1 MRLER
6 EKKAIETLKDS
17 FLQDGACLI
26 SDKYL
31 FLAADQWKTMNYK
44 VGRLAY
50 EKHFQTKFSPHSFK
64 SFPIRKH
71 RIETTTDEV
80 IFDVVN
86 SIQMRSLVKSILS
99 FSHFKVQ
106 RCECHI
112 YEEGDFISLEW
123 MKKFIKNASHLLTI
137 TLESEYEGGEHLV
150 YNKAQEKKAF
160 HPQPAEI
167 LLSSCDFD
175 HEMLPLISGYKN
187 TVLASLRPLYPASL
201 TK

>member
-6 EKKAIETLKDS
+6 EKKAIEALRGS

-31 FLAADQWKTMNYK
+31 FLAADQWKTISYK
-44 VGRLAY
+44 ASRLAY
-50 EKHFQTKFSPHSFK
+50 EKHFQTKFTPHSFK
-64 SFPIRKH
+64 TFPIKKH
-71 RIETTTDEV
+71 RTKTIADEV
-80 IFDVVN
+80 IFDVMN
-86 SIQMRSLVKSILS
+86 SIQMRSLMKSILS
-99 FSHFKVQ
+99 FSHFNVQ

-137 TLESEYEGGEHLV
+137 TLESEYEGGEHLIHH
-150 YNKAQEKKAF
+150 KKQGKKTF
-160 HPQPAEI
+160 QPQSAEI
-167 LLSSCDFD
+167 LVSSCDFD
-175 HEMLPLISGYKN
+175 HEMLPLISGQKN
-187 TVLASLRPLYPASL
+187 TVLASLRPLYPASF

>member
-6 EKKAIETLKDS
+6 EKKAIEALRDS

-31 FLAADQWKTMNYK
+31 FLAADQWKTINYK
-44 VGRLAY
+44 ASRLAY
-50 EKHFQTKFSPHSFK
+50 EKHFQAKSAPHSFK
-64 SFPIRKH
+64 TFPIKKNRTKT
-71 RIETTTDEV
+71 IADEV

-86 SIQMRSLVKSILS
+86 SVQMRSLVKSILS
-99 FSHFKVQ
+99 FSHFNVQ

-123 MKKFIKNASHLLTI
+123 MKKFIKDASHLLTI
-137 TLESEYEGGEHLV
+137 TLESKYEGGEYLV
-150 YNKAQEKKAF
+150 HHKKQEKKAF
-160 HPQPAEI
+160 HPQSAEI

-175 HEMLPLISGYKN
+175 HEMLPLISGQKN
-187 TVLASLRPLYPASL
+187 TVLASLRPLYSASF

>member
-6 EKKAIETLKDS
+6 EKKAIETLRDS
-17 FLQDGACLI
+17 FLQNGVCLI

-44 VGRLAY
+44 VSRLAY
-50 EKHFQTKFSPHSFK
+50 EKQFQTKFSPHSFK
-64 SFPIRKH
+64 NFPIKKH
-71 RIETTTDEV
+71 SIKTITDEV

-86 SIQMRSLVKSILS
+86 SIQMRNLVKSILS
-99 FSHFKVQ
+99 FSHFNVQ
-106 RCECHI
+106 CCECHI

-123 MKKFIKNASHLLTI
+123 MKKFIKGASHLLTV

-150 YNKAQEKKAF
+150 YHKKQEKKAF
-160 HPQPAEI
+160 QPQSAEI

-175 HEMLPLISGYKN
+175 HEMLPLISGQKY
-187 TVLASLRPLYPASL
+187 TVLASLRPLYPASF

>member
-6 EKKAIETLKDS
+6 EKKAIETLRDS

-31 FLAADQWKTMNYK
+31 FLAADQWKTISYK
-44 VGRLAY
+44 ASRLTY
-50 EKHFQTKFSPHSFK
+50 EKHFHTKTAPHSFK
-64 SFPIRKH
+64 ASPIKKH
-71 RIETTTDEV
+71 RTKTIADEV

-99 FSHFKVQ
+99 FSHFNVQ

-123 MKKFIKNASHLLTI
+123 MKKFIKDASHLLTI
-137 TLESEYEGGEHLV
+137 TLESDYEGGEHLIHH
-150 YNKAQEKKAF
+150 NKQERKIF
-160 HPQPAEI
+160 QPQSAEI
-167 LLSSCDFD
+167 LISSCNFD
-175 HEMLPLISGYKN
+175 HEMMPLISGQKN
-187 TVLASLRPLYPASL
+187 TVLASLRPLYSESF

>member
-6 EKKAIETLKDS
+6 EKKVIEELRSS

-31 FLAADQWKTMNYK
+31 FLAADQWKTINYK
-44 VGRLAY
+44 ASRLAY
-50 EKHFQTKFSPHSFK
+50 EKHLQTKTTPHSFK
-64 SFPIRKH
+64 AFSIKKH
-71 RIETTTDEV
+71 RSKTITDEV

-99 FSHFKVQ
+99 FPHFNVQ

-123 MKKFIKNASHLLTI
+123 MKKFIKDASHLLTI

-150 YNKAQEKKAF
+150 HHKKQEKKTF
-160 HPQPAEI
+160 QPQSAEI
-167 LLSSCDFD
+167 LITSCDFD
-175 HEMLPLISGYKN
+175 HEMLPLISGQKN
-187 TVLASLRPLYPASL
+187 TVLASLRPLYPAFCI
-201 TK
+201 K